1 MSEATRAENVAP
13 KPYDLE
19 AHYQELEQKITAA
32 GIPADLGRVRAAF
45 ECADRAHSGQK
56 RRDGS
61 PYVSHCIAAAIIT
74 AEMGLDEDSIIAA
87 LLHDTIEDTSLTHED
102 IARSFGTSVAD
113 IVEGVT
119 KLTRVQYTSV
129 EEQQMENMRKMLLA
143 MAKDIRV
150 ILIKMADRL
159 HNMRTMAYQSEEKQ
173 RIKSLETMEIYAPIA
188 HRLGLQK
195 EKWELEDLSLKYLDP
210 DGYREIIT
218 YLDSKADV
226 LNKFMSDVKKKITDR
241 LTEYSIHAT
250 VQSRIKHTY
259 SIYRKMYTQKR
270 GLDEIFD
277 LCAFRVIVDDREDTG
292 ALAKDA
298 LSEATVKIHVGEG
311 RFVATGESAGPVG
324 ALDAALRM
332 AIVASYPQVEAMEL
346 IDYKVRLLDESQG
359 TDAITRVT
367 ITATDGVDTWGTV
380 GVSENVIEA
389 SWNALVDSLEYGLFR
404 ARVRA

>member
-102 IARSFGTSVAD
+102 IARSFGTLVAD

-119 KLTRVQYTSV
+119 SSRAQYTSV
-129 EEQQMENMRKMLLA
+129 EEQQMENMRKMPWPA
-143 MAKDIRV
+143 PRHPRH
-150 ILIKMADRL
+150 LIVMADRL

-188 HRLGLQK
+188 HRLGMQK
-195 EKWELEDLSLKYLDP
+195 IKWELEDLRCCIPTPL
-210 DGYREIIT
+210 
-218 YLDSKADV
+218 
-226 LNKFMSDVKKKITDR
+226 
-241 LTEYSIHAT
+241 AT
-250 VQSRIKHTY
+250 RPSRMH
-259 SIYRKMYTQKR
+259 SM
-270 GLDEIFD
+270 
-277 LCAFRVIVDDREDTG
+277 
-292 ALAKDA
+292 
-298 LSEATVKIHVGEG
+298 
-311 RFVATGESAGPVG
+311 
-324 ALDAALRM
+324 
-332 AIVASYPQVEAMEL
+332 
-346 IDYKVRLLDESQG
+346 
-359 TDAITRVT
+359 
-367 ITATDGVDTWGTV
+367 
-380 GVSENVIEA
+380 
-389 SWNALVDSLEYGLFR
+389 NACRRWKSS
-404 ARVRA
+404 

>member
-188 HRLGLQK
+188 HRLGMQRI
-195 EKWELEDLSLKYLDP
+195 KWELEDTSLKYLDP
-210 DGYREIIT
+210 IGYQEIADELAARSSAHEEFLSGIQKRIQER
-218 YLDSKADV
+218 LDEEGIRCTIYGR
-226 LNKFMSDVKKKITDR
+226 VKHI
-241 LTEYSIHAT
+241 
-250 VQSRIKHTY
+250 Y
-259 SIYRKMYTQKR
+259 SIYRKM
-270 GLDEIFD
+270 
-277 LCAFRVIVDDREDTG
+277 
-292 ALAKDA
+292 
-298 LSEATVKIHVGEG
+298 
-311 RFVATGESAGPVG
+311 
-324 ALDAALRM
+324 
-332 AIVASYPQVEAMEL
+332 
-346 IDYKVRLLDESQG
+346 
-359 TDAITRVT
+359 
-367 ITATDGVDTWGTV
+367 
-380 GVSENVIEA
+380 
-389 SWNALVDSLEYGLFR
+389 
-404 ARVRA
+404 